1 MDKFVDFKRLSYLGD
16 KVKLKTASKEEKDE
30 FMHLLYQNG
39 DLTEVQYKD
48 YKAGRNTQE
57 IVDAALA
64 IGAVLLVTYLIGE
77 LFKK

>member
-39 DLTEVQYKD
+39 DLTEGQYKD